1 MQGTTTPPQGTP
13 IVTPP
18 PQGTNTQP
26 LPPTPPPAPD
36 PNASPPPAPTT
47 PPPTSAPPPPNAS
60 TNTGPLDGV
69 RSWFSN
75 LLSGNGR
82 AHATSNPPPSTSQ
95 PPTQGPPPKE
105 RSAIEKM
112 RDSVAEMD
120 EDYKGMG
127 DRILGLFM
135 QVVGYVGPFVIV
147 VGVGTDLG
155 KFYAPVWGDFSSL
168 LIAYVLECVIAGCTI
183 AMGRAFEEIS
193 SGKAAWG
200 KVIGTVGVWL
210 VLNIS
215 SALGLYW
222 QAKAGGLF
230 KDDNGAMF
238 QLMVRVSAIALSD
251 LGCSIVLMWKGK
263 SLQRHIDSIKKRA
276 SAITE
281 LADAQRSTD
290 EADKNAMLRDK
301 QMQSS
306 LKMQEELTNKI
317 GDAVS
322 MVMNNILDRMDK
334 ALKDGDTKNER
345 GYGKH

>member
-1 MQGTTTPPQGTP
+1 MQDTTTPPDP
-13 IVTPP
+13 
-18 PQGTNTQP
+18 NTQP
-26 LPPTPPPAPD
+26 LPLNTPPPNTSPPD
-36 PNASPPPAPTT
+36 PNASPPPDPNAT
-47 PPPTSAPPPPNAS
+47 PPTSAPPPNA
-60 TNTGPLDGV
+60 TPQTGPLDGV
-69 RSWFSN
+69 RRWFGN
-75 LLSGNGR
+75 LIHGTSR
-82 AHATSNPPPSTSQ
+82 AESTSNAPPTTGQS
-95 PPTQGPPPKE
+95 PTQGPPPKE

-127 DRILGLFM
+127 DRLLGLFM

-183 AMGRAFEEIS
+183 AMGRAFEEVS
-193 SGKAAWG
+193 SGKTSWG
-200 KVIGTVGVWL
+200 KVLGTILVWL

-222 QAKAGGLF
+222 QAKSGGLF
-230 KDDNGAMF
+230 KNDNGATL

-276 SAITE
+276 NAITE
-281 LADAQRSTD
+281 LADAQRATD

-317 GDAVS
+317 GEAVS

-334 ALKDGDTKNER
+334 ALKDNDPKNER
-345 GYGKH
+345 GYGRR

>member
-1 MQGTTTPPQGTP
+1 MQDTTTPPQGTP

-18 PQGTNTQP
+18 PPDDTNTQP
-26 LPPTPPPAPD
+26 LSPPPPPPPDDLNTQPPPA
-36 PNASPPPAPTT
+36 T
-47 PPPTSAPPPPNAS
+47 APPPPNAS
-60 TNTGPLDGV
+60 PNTGPLDGAWTWFTNLFSGFG
-69 RSWFSN
+69 RSDTTN
-75 LLSGNGR
+75 
-82 AHATSNPPPSTSQ
+82 TSSPTTAQPPSK
-95 PPTQGPPPKE
+95 QGPPPKE

-120 EDYKGMG
+120 EDYKGIG
-127 DRILGLFM
+127 DRVLGLFM
-135 QVVGYVGPFVIV
+135 QIVGYVGPFVIV

-193 SGKAAWG
+193 SGKTSWG
-200 KVIGTVGVWL
+200 KVIGTIFVWL
-210 VLNIS
+210 VLNLS
-215 SALGLYW
+215 SAVGLYW
-222 QAKAGGLF
+222 QAKSGGLF
-230 KDDNGAMF
+230 RNDDGATL
-238 QLMVRVSAIALSD
+238 QLIVRVSAIALSD

-317 GDAVS
+317 GEAVS

-334 ALKDGDTKNER
+334 ALKDNDTKNER
-345 GYGKH
+345 GYGRH